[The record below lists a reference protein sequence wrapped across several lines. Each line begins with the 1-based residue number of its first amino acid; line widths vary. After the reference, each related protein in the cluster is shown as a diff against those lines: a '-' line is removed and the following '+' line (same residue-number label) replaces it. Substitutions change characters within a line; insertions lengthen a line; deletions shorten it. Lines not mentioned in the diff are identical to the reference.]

1 MPSRRLSR
9 VALGAALLLALA
21 PAGGASLRAQP
32 GAGGAGAYHPG
43 IDVLDYEFSVD
54 LPEIGSGIEGRAVI
68 TLRRV
73 APTDTLRLDL
83 VALRVDSVLV
93 NGRPVAFGRDSL
105 RLRVPLP
112 AAGDSLTVA
121 VRYGGAPRDGLIVS
135 IDPQGRWLGF
145 GDNWPNRARHWLPT
159 VDHPSDKATVTWV
172 VRAPADRRVV
182 ANGALTEE
190 MPITAGATR
199 YAGSGYTLGTPRALT
214 RWRMARPIPT
224 YLMVIAVAPLA
235 YYDLGATACGAGGST
250 GCVRQ
255 TVYASP
261 EMRDF
266 LPGPFARAGAIVEFI
281 AGKVGPFPYERLAH
295 VQSSTRFGG
304 MENATAIFYSDKAFR
319 QRTLG
324 TGLVA
329 HETAHQWFGD
339 AVTARDWSHLWL
351 SEGFA
356 SYFEQLWV
364 AHSLGETAFHD
375 GMRELR
381 DEIAASKLTASR
393 PVVDTAQRDPMA
405 LLNTNSYQKG
415 VWVLHM
421 LRQQVGD
428 SAFYAG
434 IRSYYAKYRDATA
447 TTDDLR
453 REMEEAA
460 GAPLG
465 WFFDQWL
472 RRPGMP
478 ELTVKWKYEAK
489 ARRLTLDVAQ
499 SPRYAPYRF
508 PLTVAVVAAD
518 GSERRVTVEVPM
530 LRKARI
536 VLPVEVDTPRR
547 VTFDPDVALL
557 ATFITR

>member
-1 MPSRRLSR
+1 MSRL
-9 VALGAALLLALA
+9 ALATAVLLLATA
-21 PAGGASLRAQP
+21 PLGAQP
-32 GAGGAGAYHPG
+32 GAGAAASYHPG
-43 IDVLDYEFSVD
+43 VDVVDYEFSLD
-54 LPEIGSGIEGRAVI
+54 LPDIGSGLEGRAVI
-68 TLRRV
+68 SLRRV

-93 NGRPVAFGRDSL
+93 NGRPVAFARDSS

-112 AAGDSLTVA
+112 AAGDSLAVT
-121 VRYGGAPRDGLIVS
+121 VRYGGSPRDGLIVTL
-135 IDPQGRWLGF
+135 DPQGRWLGF

-159 VDHPSDKATVTWV
+159 VDHPSDKATVTWI

-182 ANGALTEE
+182 ANGVLAEE
-190 MPITAGATR
+190 TPITGGSAR
-199 YAGSGYTLGTPRALT
+199 YAGSGYTLGAARTLT
-214 RWRMARPIPT
+214 RWRMARPIPS
-224 YLMVIAVAPLA
+224 YLMVIAAAPLA

-250 GCVRQ
+250 TCVRQ
-255 TVYASP
+255 MVYAAP
-261 EMRDF
+261 ELRDF

-295 VQSSTRFGG
+295 LQSSTRFGG

-339 AVTARDWSHLWL
+339 AVTEREWGHLWL

-364 AHSLGETAFHD
+364 AHSLGETAFRD

-381 DEIAASKLTASR
+381 DEIAASKVTPLR
-393 PVVDTAQRDPMA
+393 PVIDTAQRDLMA

-415 VWVLHM
+415 AWVLHM
-421 LRQQVGD
+421 LRHQVGD
-428 SAFYAG
+428 SAFFTG
-434 IRSYYAKYRDATA
+434 VRSYYAKYRDATA

-453 REMEEAA
+453 REMEGAA
-460 GAPLG
+460 GEPLG

-472 RRPGMP
+472 RRPGMA
-478 ELTVKWKYEAK
+478 EVAVKWKHD
-489 ARRLTLDVAQ
+489 ARGRRTTIEVVQ
-499 SPRYAPYRF
+499 SARYAPYRF
-508 PLTVAVVAAD
+508 PLTVAVVVAD
-518 GSERRVTVEVPM
+518 GSEQRVTVEVPM

-536 VLPVEVDTPRR
+536 VLPVELDGPPRR
-547 VTFDPDVALL
+547 LVFDPDVALL
-557 ATFITR
+557 ATFAP